1 MEGRLRRSRVASTV
15 LTYLAVLGAALIVGF
30 GIGRFVLGE
39 AYLKRSIA
47 SPVRRQSALEIAA
60 PRTPAA
66 PPVIP
71 GSPSGSGVNV
81 PSLSAP
87 SSTGSTPES
96 LTTPEEA
103 TPPDETAPSAEG
115 QTPNPP
121 PPPSP
126 PPAGG
131 NAAVTKYYLQT
142 GTFLN
147 PTMADQFAA
156 DLKRDGF
163 SPQVVARRENDMVV
177 HRVLIGPFPNE
188 GSARSELDR
197 LRQKDYDAFLTTQQ

>member
-47 SPVRRQSALEIAA
+47 SPVRSQSALGTSVT
-60 PRTPAA
+60 TP
-66 PPVIP
+66 PSNP

-96 LTTPEEA
+96 SATPEEA
-103 TPPDETAPSAEG
+103 TPPDETAPGAEN
-115 QTPNPP
+115 PASNPAPP
-121 PPPSP
+121 PAP

-131 NAAVTKYYLQT
+131 NAAVTKYYLQA

>member
-30 GIGRFVLGE
+30 GIGRFVVGKALFN
-39 AYLKRSIA
+39 APPARS
-47 SPVRRQSALEIAA
+47 QSALGTSVT
-60 PRTPAA
+60 TP
-66 PPVIP
+66 PSNP

-96 LTTPEEA
+96 SATPEEA
-103 TPPDETAPSAEG
+103 TPPEATAPGAE
-115 QTPNPP
+115 NPASNP
-121 PPPSP
+121 APPPSP
-126 PPAGG
+126 PPTGG

-147 PTMADQFAA
+147 STMADQFAA

>member
-15 LTYLAVLGAALIVGF
+15 LTYLAVLGAAFIVGF
-30 GIGRFVLGE
+30 GVGRFVLGE

-47 SPVRRQSALEIAA
+47 SPVRSQSALEIAA
-60 PRTPAA
+60 PGTPATA
-66 PPVIP
+66 PANP

-87 SSTGSTPES
+87 SSTGSAPES
-96 LTTPEEA
+96 SATPEEA
-103 TPPDETAPSAEG
+103 TPPEATAPGAE
-115 QTPNPP
+115 NPASNP
-121 PPPSP
+121 APPPSP

-131 NAAVTKYYLQT
+131 NAAGTKYYLQI

-163 SPQVVARRENDMVV
+163 SPQVVARRENDMVI

-188 GSARSELDR
+188 GSARSGLDR